1 MCRRAVDW
9 WTGGAAG
16 LRCVVEGV
24 RVREAHRLIA
34 VYQGGNEGEQYRLV
48 AKIVWRLE
56 RGKVKCCEVQ

>member
-1 MCRRAVDW
+1 M
-9 WTGGAAG
+9 
-16 LRCVVEGV
+16 EGV